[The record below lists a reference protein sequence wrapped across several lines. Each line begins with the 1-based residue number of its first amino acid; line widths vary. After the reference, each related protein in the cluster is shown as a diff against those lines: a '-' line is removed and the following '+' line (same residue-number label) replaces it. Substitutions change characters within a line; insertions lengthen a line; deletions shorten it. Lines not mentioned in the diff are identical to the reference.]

1 LAQLELAGP
10 VTIAGRWET
19 WLKENKDGESAFDKR
34 ILVVWMQK
42 WVFDLILMKLCGLA
56 VFHAHKLQEVRAVA
70 GRASIAA
77 LIDCYNELLRIKAVS
92 QHPLNP
98 RLFLED
104 MLSRYAR
111 AALSGR

>member
-1 LAQLELAGP
+1 
-10 VTIAGRWET
+10 
-19 WLKENKDGESAFDKR
+19 
-34 ILVVWMQK
+34 MQK
-42 WVFDLILMKLCGLA
+42 WVLDLLIMKLCGLA
-56 VFHAHKLQEVRAVA
+56 IFHAHKLQEVRAAA
-70 GRASIAA
+70 GRASISA
-77 LIDCYNELLRIKAVS
+77 LFDCYNELLRIKAVS